1 MLERVWR
8 KGNPLTLFVG
18 MQTSTATILIPKR
31 SALEKVNCAPPVF
44 NPNVFHC
51 QQALPNMPMPQPQPQ
66 PPPQFIPTGEN
77 GAGPCKLSGVV
88 NEYSLHQLSKNF
100 YVRMVNGYFD

>member
-1 MLERVWR
+1 
-8 KGNPLTLFVG
+8 
-18 MQTSTATILIPKR
+18 
-31 SALEKVNCAPPVF
+31 
-44 NPNVFHC
+44 
-51 QQALPNMPMPQPQPQ
+51 MPMPQPQPQ